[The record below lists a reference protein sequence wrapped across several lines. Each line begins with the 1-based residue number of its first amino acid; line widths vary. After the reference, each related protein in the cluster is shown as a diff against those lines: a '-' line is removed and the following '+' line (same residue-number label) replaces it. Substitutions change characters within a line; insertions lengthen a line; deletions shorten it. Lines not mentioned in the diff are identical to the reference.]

1 MYTKNIVT
9 TLFLVLIIASC
20 APDRDA
26 SARVDWDEWGVPHV
40 TANTAEDLFYAQ
52 GWAQMHNH
60 ANLILRLYG
69 RSRGK
74 GAEYWGESMLQ
85 DDKLVQTLLFEELAD
100 EWEKEQDTETR
111 ALLSAF
117 VDGMNDYAKAH
128 PRAINKNNKQVLP
141 LTVKDVNMHSMFVVF
156 TRFIAGGEL
165 HTVQQWSSLG
175 SNAYAIAPSR
185 SSSGNALLLQNPHLP
200 WSNEFLFFESH
211 LMLNDKNMYGSTLV
225 GLPGISIGFNENLG
239 WTHTNN
245 TIDNADTYELELL
258 DGGYLLD
265 GERNEFEVIDKTLQ
279 VKQNDGSLVPTEL
292 QVLKT
297 AHGPVVAKKDDR
309 VLALR
314 MVGLDRPDML
324 LQWWRMAGSDTF
336 DEFESALKMAQIGFW
351 NVIYADKE
359 GYILSFQWAG
369 TQEKRGRL
377 VVLERDNRGRQEG
390 EYMDRDAPVRRSS
403 SAQEPR
409 QRVGTECQ
417 RPALDQHLPC

>member
-1 MYTKNIVT
+1 M
-9 TLFLVLIIASC
+9 
-20 APDRDA
+20 
-26 SARVDWDEWGVPHV
+26 

-74 GAEYWGESMLQ
+74 VPILGRGMLQ

-100 EWEKEQDTETR
+100 EWEKKQDLETK

-128 PRAINKNNKQVLP
+128 PRVIHKNNKQVLP

-211 LMLNDKNMYGSTLV
+211 LMLNDKTCTGP
-225 GLPGISIGFNENLG
+225 PGGAPASPSVQREPG

-245 TIDNADTYELELL
+245 TIDNADTYELELQ
-258 DGGYLLD
+258 DGA
-265 GERNEFEVIDKTLQ
+265 
-279 VKQNDGSLVPTEL
+279 
-292 QVLKT
+292 T
-297 AHGPVVAKKDDR
+297 AGWGAKR
-309 VLALR
+309 IR
-314 MVGLDRPDML
+314 
-324 LQWWRMAGSDTF
+324 SD
-336 DEFESALKMAQIGFW
+336 
-351 NVIYADKE
+351 
-359 GYILSFQWAG
+359 
-369 TQEKRGRL
+369 
-377 VVLERDNRGRQEG
+377 
-390 EYMDRDAPVRRSS
+390 
-403 SAQEPR
+403 
-409 QRVGTECQ
+409 
-417 RPALDQHLPC
+417 